1 MRRAPSARS
10 RRLDAAVRAALLAL
24 AIGLASSGCRPQA
37 PAGEKP
43 LETVEVT
50 DQPDASANLE
60 TDQVAAKRSDEG
72 AMAGALP
79 ADFPRDVPLP
89 EPSSLVD
96 FTPHGVTVEVQSGL
110 ADAKASYLAL
120 LKRRGFVPGSGGAG
134 GAWTKGARTI
144 GVTFADASGAT
155 RITIEIR

>member
-1 MRRAPSARS
+1 MHRAPRARA
-10 RRLDAAVRAALLAL
+10 RRLRAPVLAALLAL
-24 AIGLASSGCRPQA
+24 ASGLAASGCRPKT

-50 DQPDASANLE
+50 DQPDAAANVE
-60 TDQVAAKRSDEG
+60 TDQVAKRAPESG
-72 AMAGALP
+72 MAGALP

-120 LKRRGFVPGSGGAG
+120 LKRRGYVPSGGG
-134 GAWTKGARTI
+134 GSGAWTKGARTI
-144 GVTFADASGAT
+144 GIAFADASGAT